1 MELEGNDGL
10 FFIMSNFESKLNNKV
25 FLFVKLKFFVY
36 FEIIKGDLVYLDQGY
51 RDGQRKFVFFSI
63 WLFSDGFDFFDYVEF
78 MDVVVKLRNEEEN
91 IYLVFYDSI

>member
-1 MELEGNDGL
+1 M
-10 FFIMSNFESKLNNKV
+10 
-25 FLFVKLKFFVY
+25 
-36 FEIIKGDLVYLDQGY
+36 
-51 RDGQRKFVFFSI
+51 FFSI